1 MNIAT
6 NTMERLT
13 KMLLNTDSHLKK
25 MGSEPYGK
33 RRATPKE
40 EREMYDNLTSD
51 KLMQMIDE
59 KGVDN
64 VNEWLSRFEGGQNG
78 YL

>member
-25 MGSEPYGK
+25 MATEPYGK
-33 RRATPKE
+33 RKATARE
-40 EREMYDNLTSD
+40 EREMYENLTPEG
-51 KLMQMIDE
+51 LWQMIDE
-59 KGVDN
+59 KGADE
-64 VNEWLSRFEGGQNG
+64 VNAWLSRFEEKQYG
-78 YL
+78 